1 MNSVFDKMSLAEQA
15 VPSFKKIDLT
25 TSKQLG
31 KNNYEVRTLGK
42 SNQKIKKRLR

>member
-1 MNSVFDKMSLAEQA
+1 MNSVFDKMTLVEQT
-15 VPSFKKIDLT
+15 PIKKNNLT

-42 SNQKIKKRLR
+42 SNQKIKRRLC